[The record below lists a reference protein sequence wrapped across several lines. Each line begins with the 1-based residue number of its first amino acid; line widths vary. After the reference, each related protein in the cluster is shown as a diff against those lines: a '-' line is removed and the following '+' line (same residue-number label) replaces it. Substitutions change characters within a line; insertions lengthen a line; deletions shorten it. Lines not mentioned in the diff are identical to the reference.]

1 MDAFLHTDQS
11 QAAVSFRLFDIEADP
26 AVLYVKDQAATFQHV
41 LSPGSGK
48 EADGRARLIFH
59 QYGKEYFLA
68 TVSHRTSSSTYDCPE
83 SKEKKRLAD
92 ASPNQKLKLVTV
104 FSNGNVSTAGHQ
116 ELRFYRVEL
125 SNDESIPAEIYCF
138 CSQGYERGDSS
149 WVTAALRTALA
160 PYPLKLVDWSFYLVL
175 PLDWSPLV
183 TEAMA

>member
-116 ELRFYRVEL
+116 ESGTPRRAGGLM
-125 SNDESIPAEIYCF
+125 
-138 CSQGYERGDSS
+138 S
-149 WVTAALRTALA
+149 WAASKAVGPMVRRRALRAFFA
-160 PYPLKLVDWSFYLVL
+160 I
-175 PLDWSPLV
+175 
-183 TEAMA
+183 